1 MASGADRISDLP
13 EGVLHHILSLLPAHD
28 AVRTCVLAQ
37 SWRHHWRF
45 APAVRLAGCT
55 GWSGGAYTFGP
66 FVDGLLLARRGGA
79 PLDSCDFD
87 LDLDIDLDL
96 GQYDVPKMERRVNS
110 WIRRALRR
118 QIRELRFEVTTTPR
132 RLPLTLEDRNLASE
146 HLTRLELM
154 GVRGNARVLDFSCC
168 PALVDLKMEECEV
181 GSLEMHSPSLKHLR
195 IRYCLFYSN
204 YRTGMSFPSLVS
216 FEFVTNVGR
225 VPVLESMPS
234 LETAKVRYDHFYD
247 DRCDNGRLDD
257 CGDVSCDGCYYYYG
271 PYDYNC
277 MFLEGLTEAT
287 DLKLSAYPDLYVF
300 NRDLEWCPAFSKL
313 KTLVLSRWFV
323 SADLGA
329 VIWFLCHA
337 PLLEK
342 LTLKPSKVRNSLMN
356 SEGSYRPLE
365 QPIKASHLQIVEIK
379 CEDVDEIVLKI
390 LEVLNATGLPQEKI
404 RIQCPGS

>member
-1 MASGADRISDLP
+1 MACGADRISDLP

-28 AVRTCVLAQ
+28 AVRTCVLAR
-37 SWRHHWRF
+37 SWRHHWRS
-45 APAVRLAGCT
+45 APAVRLAGCS
-55 GWSGGAYTFGP
+55 GWSGGVCTFGP

-87 LDLDIDLDL
+87 IDIDLGLYDL
-96 GQYDVPKMERRVNS
+96 PKLERHFNS

-118 QIRELRFEVTTTPR
+118 QVRELWFVLTTTPR
-132 RLPLTLEDRNLASE
+132 RLPLTLEERPLASS
-146 HLTRLELM
+146 HLTRLELV
-154 GVRGNARVLDFSCC
+154 GVQGNARVLDFSCC
-168 PALVDLKMEECEV
+168 PALVDLKMEESSV

-195 IRYCLFYSN
+195 IRYCVFYSN

-216 FEFVTNVGR
+216 FDFVTNVGR
-225 VPVLESMPS
+225 VPVLESMLS
-234 LETAKVRYDHFYD
+234 LESAKVRYDHFYD

-257 CGDVSCDGCYYYYG
+257 CGDASCDGCYYYYG
-271 PYDYNC
+271 PDDYDC
-277 MFLEGLTEAT
+277 VFLEGLTEAT
-287 DLKLSAYPDLYVF
+287 DLKLTAYPDMFVF

-342 LTLKPSKVRNSLMN
+342 LTLKPSKLSKDLTKM
-356 SEGSYRPLE
+356 EGSYKPIE
-365 QPIKASHLQIVEIK
+365 QSIAASHLQIVEIK

-390 LEVLNATGLPQEKI
+390 LEVLNATGIPQEKI
-404 RIQCPGS
+404 KVQCSTS